1 MMSKKLELVNK
12 IEAIVG
18 KPNVLT
24 HGEMFDEFSTSTMKE
39 QTHPCAVIIPNN
51 KNDVLQIVK
60 LFNDVNSQNDEKFQL
75 YPISSGKNWGYTCS
89 EAGSDNAFLLY
100 LVNLNNITEYDDTLG
115 TVRIGTGVTQKQLYN
130 FLKEKGLKFWMD
142 ATGSSVDCSV
152 LGNSLERGFG
162 HTPAG
167 NHFEFIS
174 DLDVVLGNGKA
185 ISTGF
190 RQFSDESKRFAS
202 EGIYKWGVGPYVDG
216 IFSQSTLGIVTEATL
231 KLIAAPECYLP
242 FFIST
247 QKASNITSLVDRVRE
262 LRERQVIK
270 SCVHITNLDKSL
282 QAALD
287 ESDWPLSKLSLSDED
302 RKRHTKAYMLNE
314 WTASGALYGS
324 VEEVEVWKKKI
335 KRTFANGEFKVQF
348 ISEAKFKWL
357 KRIAPK
363 VSQLSGLKVDKT
375 LDKLNSL
382 MKLKRGE
389 PTNDFLKSVHYKLSQ
404 LPLDR
409 DFTKLERNK
418 VGLVWLAPTAPATGK
433 NAENLVSI
441 VSEVLEKFNIES
453 AISMTVLTSTAIEC
467 VISLLYDRQSDNSDR
482 QAERCH
488 EALIKRFIHSGYL
501 TYRFNSFQHRDYD
514 DFYSST
520 LITSIREIK
529 HTLDP
534 NSVIASGR
542 YGL

>member
-51 KNDVLQIVK
+51 KNDVFQIVK

-75 YPISSGKNWGYTCS
+75 HPISSGKNWGYTCS

-115 TVRIGTGVTQKQLYN
+115 TVRIGAGVTQKQLYD

-247 QKASNITSLVDRVRE
+247 QKDTNINVLVDRIRD
-262 LRERQVIK
+262 LRERQVVK

-324 VEEVEVWKKKI
+324 VEEVEVWKKKLNA
-335 KRTFANGEFKVQF
+335 RLQME
-348 ISEAKFKWL
+348 SL
-357 KRIAPK
+357 KYSSLA
-363 VSQLSGLKVDKT
+363 
-375 LDKLNSL
+375 KLNSN
-382 MKLKRGE
+382 G
-389 PTNDFLKSVHYKLSQ
+389 
-404 LPLDR
+404 
-409 DFTKLERNK
+409 
-418 VGLVWLAPTAPATGK
+418 
-433 NAENLVSI
+433 
-441 VSEVLEKFNIES
+441 
-453 AISMTVLTSTAIEC
+453 
-467 VISLLYDRQSDNSDR
+467 
-482 QAERCH
+482 
-488 EALIKRFIHSGYL
+488 
-501 TYRFNSFQHRDYD
+501 
-514 DFYSST
+514 
-520 LITSIREIK
+520 
-529 HTLDP
+529 
-534 NSVIASGR
+534 
-542 YGL
+542 

>member
-1 MMSKKLELVNK
+1 MSRKHELVSK
-12 IEAIVG
+12 LEAIVG

-24 HGEMFDEFSTSTMKE
+24 HGEIFDEFSTSTMKE
-39 QTHPCAVIIPNN
+39 QTHPCAVIIPSD
-51 KNDVLQIVK
+51 KNDVREIVK
-60 LFNDVNSQNDEKFQL
+60 LFNDVNSQGNEKFQL
-75 YPISSGKNWGYTCS
+75 HPVSSGKNWGYTCS
-89 EAGSDNAFLLY
+89 EAGCDNAFLLY
-100 LVNLNNITEYDDTLG
+100 LVNLNNITEYDDILG
-115 TVRIGTGVTQKQLYN
+115 TVRIGAGVTQKQLYD

-174 DLDVVLGNGKA
+174 DLDVVLGSGNA

-190 RQFSDESKRFAS
+190 RQFSDETKRFAS

-231 KLIAAPECYLP
+231 KLIAAPELYLP

-247 QKASNITSLVDRVRE
+247 KKSTNIKILVNRVRE
-262 LRERQVIK
+262 LRERQIIK

-282 QAALD
+282 QAALH
-287 ESDWPLSKLSLSDED
+287 ESDWPLSEHPLSDES
-302 RKRHTKAYMLNE
+302 RKKHTKDYMLNE

-324 VEEVEVWKKKI
+324 IEEVEVWKKKI

-357 KRIAPK
+357 KKIAPK
-363 VSQLSGLKVDKT
+363 VSQLSSLKVDKT

-389 PTNDFLKSVHYKLSQ
+389 PTNDFLKSVHYKLTQ
-404 LPLDR
+404 LPPDN
-409 DFTKLERNK
+409 DFTKLERNN
-418 VGLVWLAPTAPATGK
+418 VGLIWLAPTAPATGRD
-433 NAENLVSI
+433 AEKLVSI
-441 VSEVLEKFNIES
+441 VSEVLKEFDVES
-453 AISMTVLTSTAIEC
+453 AISMTVLTPTAIEC
-467 VISLLYDRQSDNSDR
+467 VISLLYDRRSEDADL

-488 EALIKRFIHSGYL
+488 NALISKLIENGYL
-501 TYRFNSFQHRDYD
+501 TYRFNSFQHRDYLKY
-514 DFYSST
+514 YSSN
-520 LITSIREIK
+520 LKSSIQEIK
-529 HTLDP
+529 RILDP

>member
-1 MMSKKLELVNK
+1 MSRKKELIGK
-12 IEAIVG
+12 LEAIVG
-18 KPNVLT
+18 KPNILT
-24 HGEMFDEFSTSTMKE
+24 NGELFDELSKSTMKE
-39 QTHPCAVIIPNN
+39 QTHPSAVIIPSD
-51 KNDVLQIVK
+51 KNDVFQIVK
-60 LFNDVNSQNDEKFQL
+60 LFNDVNGESDEKFQL
-75 YPISSGKNWGYTCS
+75 HPISSGRNWGYTCS

-115 TVRIGTGVTQKQLYN
+115 TVRIGAGVTQKQLYD

-190 RQFSDESKRFAS
+190 RQFSGETKRFAS

-231 KLIAAPECYLP
+231 KLIVAPECYLP
-242 FFIST
+242 FFITT
-247 QKASNITSLVDRVRE
+247 QKDTNINVLVDRIRD

-282 QAALD
+282 QAALH
-287 ESDWPLSKLSLSDED
+287 ESDWPLSEQALSEES
-302 RKRHTKAYMLNE
+302 RKRHTKSYMLNE

-324 VEEVEVWKKKI
+324 IEEVEVWKKKI

-357 KRIAPK
+357 KKIAPK
-363 VSQLSGLKVDKT
+363 VSQLTGLKVDKT

-389 PTNDFLKSVHYKLSQ
+389 PTNDFLKSVHYKLTQ
-404 LPLDR
+404 LPPDN
-409 DFTKLERNK
+409 DFTKLERNN
-418 VGLVWLAPTAPATGK
+418 VGLIWLAPTAPATGK

-441 VSEVLEKFNIES
+441 VSEVLEEFDIES
-453 AISMTVLTSTAIEC
+453 AISMTVLTPTAIEC
-467 VISLLYDRQSDNSDR
+467 VISLLYDRRSEGADL
-482 QAERCH
+482 QAEHCH
-488 EALIKRFIHSGYL
+488 NVLISRLIDNGYL
-501 TYRFNSFQHRDYD
+501 TYRFNSFQHRDYVKY
-514 DFYSST
+514 YSSN
-520 LITSIREIK
+520 LKSSIQEIK
-529 HTLDP
+529 RLLDP

>member
-1 MMSKKLELVNK
+1 MSRKHELVSK
-12 IEAIVG
+12 LEAIVG

-24 HGEMFDEFSTSTMKE
+24 HGEIFDEFSTSTMKE
-39 QTHPCAVIIPNN
+39 QTHPCAVIIPSD
-51 KNDVLQIVK
+51 KNDVREIVK
-60 LFNDVNSQNDEKFQL
+60 LFNDVNSQGNEKFQL
-75 YPISSGKNWGYTCS
+75 HPVSSGKNWGYTCS
-89 EAGSDNAFLLY
+89 EAGCDNAFLLY

-115 TVRIGTGVTQKQLYN
+115 TVRIGAGVTQKQLYD

-174 DLDVVLGNGKA
+174 DLDVVLGSGNA

-190 RQFSDESKRFAS
+190 RQFSDETKRFAS

-231 KLIAAPECYLP
+231 KLIAAPELYLP

-247 QKASNITSLVDRVRE
+247 KKSTNIKILVNRVRE
-262 LRERQVIK
+262 LRERQIIK

-282 QAALD
+282 QAALH
-287 ESDWPLSKLSLSDED
+287 ESDWPLSEHPLSED
-302 RKRHTKAYMLNE
+302 SRKKHTKDYMLNE

-324 VEEVEVWKKKI
+324 IEEVEVWKKKI

-357 KRIAPK
+357 KKIAPK

-389 PTNDFLKSVHYKLSQ
+389 PTNDFLKSVHYKLTQ
-404 LPLDR
+404 LPPDN
-409 DFTKLERNK
+409 DFTKLERNN
-418 VGLVWLAPTAPATGK
+418 VGLIWLAPTAPATGRD
-433 NAENLVSI
+433 AEKLVSI
-441 VSEVLEKFNIES
+441 VSEVLKEFDVES
-453 AISMTVLTSTAIEC
+453 AISMTVLTPTAIEC
-467 VISLLYDRQSDNSDR
+467 VISLLYDRRSEDADL

-488 EALIKRFIHSGYL
+488 NALISKLIENGYL
-501 TYRFNSFQHRDYD
+501 TYRFNSPQTQR
-514 DFYSST
+514 
-520 LITSIREIK
+520 
-529 HTLDP
+529 
-534 NSVIASGR
+534 ASEMGAA
-542 YGL
+542 

>member
-1 MMSKKLELVNK
+1 MSRKHELVSK
-12 IEAIVG
+12 LEAIVG

-24 HGEMFDEFSTSTMKE
+24 HGEIFDEFSTSTMKE
-39 QTHPCAVIIPNN
+39 QTHPCAVIIPSD
-51 KNDVLQIVK
+51 KNDVREIVK
-60 LFNDVNSQNDEKFQL
+60 LFNDVNSQGNEKFQL
-75 YPISSGKNWGYTCS
+75 HPVSSGKNWGYTCS
-89 EAGSDNAFLLY
+89 EAGCDNAFLLY

-115 TVRIGTGVTQKQLYN
+115 TVRIGAGVTQKQLYD

-174 DLDVVLGNGKA
+174 DLDVVLGSGNA

-190 RQFSDESKRFAS
+190 RQFSDETKRFAS

-231 KLIAAPECYLP
+231 KLIAAPELYLP

-247 QKASNITSLVDRVRE
+247 KKSTNIKILVNRVRE
-262 LRERQVIK
+262 LRERQIIK

-282 QAALD
+282 QAALH
-287 ESDWPLSKLSLSDED
+287 ESDWPLSEHPLSED
-302 RKRHTKAYMLNE
+302 SRKKHTKDYMLNE

-324 VEEVEVWKKKI
+324 IEEVEVWKKKI

-357 KRIAPK
+357 KKIAPK

-389 PTNDFLKSVHYKLSQ
+389 PTNDFLKSVHYKLTQ
-404 LPLDR
+404 LPPDN
-409 DFTKLERNK
+409 DFTKLERNN
-418 VGLVWLAPTAPATGK
+418 VGLIWLAPTAPATGRD
-433 NAENLVSI
+433 AEKLVSI
-441 VSEVLEKFNIES
+441 VSEVLKEFDVES
-453 AISMTVLTSTAIEC
+453 AISMTVLTPTAIEC
-467 VISLLYDRQSDNSDR
+467 VISLLYDRRSEDADL

-488 EALIKRFIHSGYL
+488 NALISKLIENGYL
-501 TYRFNSFQHRDYD
+501 TYRFNSFQHRDYLKY
-514 DFYSST
+514 YSSN
-520 LITSIREIK
+520 LKSSIQEIK
-529 HTLDP
+529 RILDP

>member
-1 MMSKKLELVNK
+1 
-12 IEAIVG
+12 
-18 KPNVLT
+18 
-24 HGEMFDEFSTSTMKE
+24 MKE
-39 QTHPCAVIIPNN
+39 QTHPCAVIIPSN
-51 KNDVLQIVK
+51 KHDVLEIVK
-60 LFNDVNSQNDEKFQL
+60 LFNDFNSQGNEKFQL
-75 YPISSGKNWGYTCS
+75 HPISSGKNWGYTCS
-89 EAGSDNAFLLY
+89 EAGCDNAFLLY
-100 LVNLNNITEYDDTLG
+100 LVNLNSITEYDDTLG
-115 TVRIGTGVTQKQLYN
+115 TVRIGTGVTQKQLYE

-174 DLDVVLGNGKA
+174 DLDVVLGNGNA

-190 RQFSDESKRFAS
+190 RQFSDETKRFAS

-216 IFSQSTLGIVTEATL
+216 MFSQSTLGIVTEATL
-231 KLIAAPECYLP
+231 KLIAAPEFYLP

-247 QKASNITSLVDRVRE
+247 KTSTNIKILVNKVRE
-262 LRERQVIK
+262 LRERQIIK

-282 QAALD
+282 QAALH
-287 ESDWPLSKLSLSDED
+287 ESDWPLSEQALSEES

-324 VEEVEVWKKKI
+324 IEEVEVWKKKI

-357 KRIAPK
+357 KKIAPK

-389 PTNDFLKSVHYKLSQ
+389 PTNDFLKSVHYKLTQ
-404 LPLDR
+404 LPPDN
-409 DFTKLERNK
+409 DFTKLERNN
-418 VGLVWLAPTAPATGK
+418 VGLIWLAPTAPATGRD
-433 NAENLVSI
+433 AEKLVSI
-441 VSEVLEKFNIES
+441 VSEVLKEFNLES
-453 AISMTVLTSTAIEC
+453 AISMTVLTPTAIEC
-467 VISLLYDRQSDNSDR
+467 VVSLIYDRRSDSADL
-482 QAERCH
+482 QAEHCH
-488 EALIKRFIHSGYL
+488 NVLISRLIDNGYL
-501 TYRFNSFQHRDYD
+501 TYRFNSFQHRDYVKY
-514 DFYSST
+514 YSSN
-520 LITSIREIK
+520 LKSSIQEIK
-529 HTLDP
+529 RILDP